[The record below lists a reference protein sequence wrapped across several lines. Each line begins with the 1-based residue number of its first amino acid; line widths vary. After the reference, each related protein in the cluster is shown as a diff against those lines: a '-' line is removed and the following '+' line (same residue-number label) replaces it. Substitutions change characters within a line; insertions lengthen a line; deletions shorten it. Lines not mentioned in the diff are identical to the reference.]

1 MATIARTTE
10 RRITMQNEMRDR
22 LVELLGNRCCSKQIP
37 CEICEYQNFGDCHK
51 YALADHLIENG
62 VIVPPCKVGDTVYV
76 VSQGNGFTMRWDVY
90 EGTVVDI
97 HLNRHNKLTIRVENG
112 ERFFGYY
119 EPRFIHN
126 TKEEAEKALK
136 EGADNR

>member
-1 MATIARTTE
+1 MT
-10 RRITMQNEMRDR
+10 NKNR
-22 LVELLGNRCCSKQIP
+22 LAKL
-37 CEICEYQNFGDCHK
+37 ICESTKEQGDTWSFSEI
-51 YALADHLIENG
+51 ADHLIKHG

-126 TKEEAEKALK
+126 TKEEADKALK
-136 EGADNR
+136 EGADNE